1 MDEGSLSL
9 PPFTGYDEKSL
20 RDYHLALRGNS
31 LNPMIDAATP
41 LLGMVMRLSTMNSQ
55 TMPEHLFAQVV
66 TDVQAVEQLLQEQGY
81 EPGVIISFR
90 YILCTFIDEAALGN
104 GWSNKNEWIKQSLL
118 VHFHNEAWGGEKVFI
133 LLERLIREPK
143 RYQDLLEF
151 LWLCFSLG
159 FRGRYKVAAQ
169 EQGEF
174 EQIYRRLY
182 HVLHKLRGNAPF
194 PLLHQDKKTQGGRYQ
209 LISRLTIK
217 HIFLWWRCRAGVVL
231 PVLSVAA
238 GQPDAGHPVPAKQI
252 TSIRTFMIQ
261 IDLPTLVKRLNLF
274 SRQALEMAASEC
286 MSQQAAEITVSHV
299 LIQMLAM
306 PRSDLRVITRQ
317 GDIGMEELR
326 QALTVENYTT
336 ARSADSYPAFSPMLV
351 EWLKEGWLLASAEMQ
366 HSELRGG
373 VLLLALLHS
382 PLRYIPPAAAQL
394 LTGINRDRLQQDF
407 VQWTQESAESVVPD
421 ADCKGAGA
429 LTDVADSLLARY
441 AKNMTEDARNDRL
454 DPVLCR
460 DHEIDLMIDI
470 LCRRRKNNPVVVGEA
485 GVGKSALI
493 EGLALRIVAGQVPD
507 KLKNTDIMTLDLG
520 ALQAGASVKGEF
532 EKRFKGLMAE
542 VISSPVPVILFI
554 DEAHTLIGAGNQ
566 QGGLDISNL
575 LKPAL
580 ARGELKTIAAT
591 TWSEYKKYFEKDAA
605 LSRRF
610 QLVKVSEPNAAE
622 ATIIL
627 RGLSAVYEQSHGV
640 LIDDDALQAAATL
653 SERYLSG
660 RQLPDKAIDVLDTA
674 CARVAINLSSP
685 PKQIS
690 ALTTLSH
697 QQEAEI
703 RQLERELRIGL
714 RTNTSRMTEV
724 LVQYDETLTAL
735 DELEAAWHQQQTLV
749 QEIIALRQQLLGM
762 AEDDAASLPHVDAV
776 EDTPPESEQDNTGAE
791 PADEAG
797 SEQPEETA
805 ETVSPVQRLA
815 HLTAELDALH
825 NDRLLVSPHVD
836 KKQIAAVIAEW
847 TGVPLNRLSQN
858 EMSVITDLPKWLGD
872 TIKGQDLAIASLHKH
887 LLTAR
892 ADLRRPGRPLGAFL
906 LAGPSGVGK
915 TETVLQLAELLYGG
929 RQYLTTINMS
939 EFQEKHTVSRLIG
952 SPPGYVGYGEGGV
965 LTEAIRQKP
974 YSVVLLDEVE
984 KAHPDVLNLFYQ
996 AFDKGE
1002 MADGEGRLIDC
1013 KNIVFFLT
1021 SNLGYQVIVEHADDP
1036 ETMQEVLYPVL
1047 ADFFKPA
1054 LLARMEVVPYLPLSK
1069 ETLATIIAGKL
1080 ARLDNVLRSRFGAEV
1095 IIEPEVTDEIMS
1107 RVTRAENGARMLESV
1122 IDGNMLPPLSLLLL
1136 QKMAANTAV
1145 ARIRLSAVDGA
1156 FTADVEDAQN
1166 DESVTKDETVL

>member
-1 MDEGSLSL
+1 
-9 PPFTGYDEKSL
+9 
-20 RDYHLALRGNS
+20 
-31 LNPMIDAATP
+31 
-41 LLGMVMRLSTMNSQ
+41 
-55 TMPEHLFAQVV
+55 
-66 TDVQAVEQLLQEQGY
+66 
-81 EPGVIISFR
+81 
-90 YILCTFIDEAALGN
+90 
-104 GWSNKNEWIKQSLL
+104 
-118 VHFHNEAWGGEKVFI
+118 
-133 LLERLIREPK
+133 
-143 RYQDLLEF
+143 
-151 LWLCFSLG
+151 
-159 FRGRYKVAAQ
+159 
-169 EQGEF
+169 
-174 EQIYRRLY
+174 
-182 HVLHKLRGNAPF
+182 
-194 PLLHQDKKTQGGRYQ
+194 
-209 LISRLTIK
+209 
-217 HIFLWWRCRAGVVL
+217 
-231 PVLSVAA
+231 
-238 GQPDAGHPVPAKQI
+238 
-252 TSIRTFMIQ
+252 MIQ
-261 IDLPTLVKRLNLF
+261 IDISTLVKRLNPF
-274 SRQALEMAASEC
+274 SRQALEMAATAC
-286 MSQQAAEITVSHV
+286 MSQQATEITVSHV
-299 LIQMLAM
+299 LTQMLAI
-306 PRSDLRVITRQ
+306 PRCDLRVI
-317 GDIGMEELR
+317 MERAEMSVDELG
-326 QALTVENYTT
+326 QALTVENYATMRHT
-336 ARSADSYPAFSPMLV
+336 DSYPVFSPLLV
-351 EWLKEGWLLASAEMQ
+351 EWLRDGWLLASAEMQ
-366 HSELRGG
+366 SSELRGG
-373 VLLLALLHS
+373 ILLLALLHS
-382 PLRYIPPAAAQL
+382 ASRYVPPAAARL
-394 LTGINRDRLQQDF
+394 LTGINRDRLRQDF
-407 VQWTQESAESVVPD
+407 ADWTRESAESVMLN
-421 ADCKGAGA
+421 ADKSASTA
-429 LTDVADSLLARY
+429 VRSEESLLGRY
-441 AKNMTEDARNDRL
+441 AKNMTEDARQGRL

-460 DHEIDLMIDI
+460 DSEIDLMIDI

-542 VISSPVPVILFI
+542 VVQSPVPVILFI

-610 QLVKVSEPNAAE
+610 QLVKVREPGAAE

-627 RGLSAVYEQSHGV
+627 RGLAAVYEQAHGV

-690 ALTTLSH
+690 ALTTLC
-697 QQEAEI
+697 QQCEAEL
-703 RQLERELRIGL
+703 RQLEREIRIGL
-714 RTNTSRMTEV
+714 RPDGGRCDEV
-724 LVQYDETLTAL
+724 HAQYETAQAELQAL
-735 DELEAAWHQQQTLV
+735 DAAWHQQQTLV
-749 QEIIALRQQLLGM
+749 QEIIALRQTLLTE
-762 AEDDAASLPHVDAV
+762 AEAQA
-776 EDTPPESEQDNTGAE
+776 DTV
-791 PADEAG
+791 
-797 SEQPEETA
+797 PEETTAVA
-805 ETVSPVQRLA
+805 ERLA
-815 HLTAELDALH
+815 SLSAELDKLH
-825 NDRLLVSPHVD
+825 HTQLLVSPHVD

-858 EMSVITDLPKWLGD
+858 EMSVITDLPQWLGE
-872 TIKGQDLAIASLHKH
+872 TIKGQGLAIQHLHKH

-1021 SNLGYQVIVEHADDP
+1021 SNLGYQVIVEHADNP
-1036 ETMQEVLYPVL
+1036 EVMQEALYPVL

-1054 LLARMEVVPYLPLSK
+1054 LLARMEVVPYLPLSR
-1069 ETLATIIAGKL
+1069 ETLTTIIAGKL
-1080 ARLDNVLRSRFGAEV
+1080 DRLDNVLRNRFGAEV
-1095 IIEPEVTDEIMS
+1095 VITPDVTDEIMQ

-1122 IDGNMLPPLSLLLL
+1122 IDGEMLPPLSLLLL

-1145 ARIRLSAVDGA
+1145 ARITLDVQDGA
-1156 FTADVEDAQN
+1156 FTADVEDAVSGV
-1166 DESVTKDETVL
+1166 EEVV